1 MKKAIVNYWV
11 DLATA
16 VALVLCA
23 ATGILFLLPAGM
35 TTSFAN
41 GRLTMLAM
49 SVTLLRSIHDWSG
62 VAMVAGVGVHLALHA
77 RWIGKMTRRVAAGAD
92 STAGRRQAAPA
103 RPRAAVTAAHSP
115 AGARAPD
122 AMPSPEAT
130 RVPQAG
136 RSADDLERARQRAE
150 RRRDR
155 DRRYTRKGFL
165 QGSAAGRRR
174 GAAAGRRSL
183 RARARGKPH
192 RRRGDDRRRRQ
203 HAGAGAAS
211 AGSGTTT
218 TTVSSPVVIA
228 ASSCVSCGRCLEVC
242 VHGALGWGS
251 NGRASVQHPGSCT
264 RCGRCVPVCPVR
276 AITLTA

>member
-41 GRLTMLAM
+41 GKLTMLAM
-49 SVTLLRSIHDWSG
+49 SVPLLRSIHDWSG

-77 RWIGKMTRRVAAGAD
+77 RWIGKMTRRVAAGAG
-92 STAGRRQAAPA
+92 STAGRQPAAA
-103 RPRAAVTAAHSP
+103 RPRATVTAAHSS

-122 AMPSPEAT
+122 TMPSPEAT

-136 RSADDLERARQRAE
+136 RSGDDLERARQRAE
-150 RRRDR
+150 RLRDR

-165 QGSAAGRRR
+165 QGSAAA
-174 GAAAGRRSL
+174 GAAALLLGAGLFELGRGASPT
-183 RARARGKPH
+183 AGAATT
-192 RRRGDDRRRRQ
+192 
-203 HAGAGAAS
+203 AGAGSTPAAGASS

-251 NGRASVQHPGSCT
+251 NGRASVQHPASCT